1 MYDIIVIGAGP
12 AGLTAAIYA
21 RRAGKTVLVLEKST
35 FGGQVTYSPKIEN
48 YPGFTEISGME
59 LADRMVEQALA
70 LGAEIEPSCV
80 QNVRRLPESRTV
92 SVTTDDGEFECRAV
106 IIAAGAAHRRL
117 GLEGEEELIGHGI
130 SFCAVCDGA
139 FYKGRKVAVIGGGNS
154 AIVEASLLADT
165 ADEVIIVQNLAA
177 LTGEATAA
185 AALLA
190 RPNVSV
196 IYNTVV
202 SGYISGDGKLTGLR
216 LRSEGSD
223 GERELLVDGAFIA
236 VGLAPENAPFAGVA
250 MLDERGYILAG
261 TDCDAGNPGI
271 YVAGDC
277 RVKSVRQMSTAVSDG
292 AVAALNACSY
302 VDALAASEKK

>member
-80 QNVRRLPESRTV
+80 QNVRRLPETRTV
-92 SVTTDDGEFECRAV
+92 SVTTDDGERECRAV

-117 GLEGEEELIGHGI
+117 GLDGEEELIGHGI

-202 SGYISGDGKLTGLR
+202 S
-216 LRSEGSD
+216 
-223 GERELLVDGAFIA
+223 
-236 VGLAPENAPFAGVA
+236 
-250 MLDERGYILAG
+250 
-261 TDCDAGNPGI
+261 
-271 YVAGDC
+271 
-277 RVKSVRQMSTAVSDG
+277 
-292 AVAALNACSY
+292 
-302 VDALAASEKK
+302 

>member
-92 SVTTDDGEFECRAV
+92 SVTTDDGEREGRAV

-117 GLEGEEELIGHGI
+117 GLEGE
-130 SFCAVCDGA
+130 
-139 FYKGRKVAVIGGGNS
+139 
-154 AIVEASLLADT
+154 
-165 ADEVIIVQNLAA
+165 
-177 LTGEATAA
+177 
-185 AALLA
+185 
-190 RPNVSV
+190 
-196 IYNTVV
+196 
-202 SGYISGDGKLTGLR
+202 
-216 LRSEGSD
+216 
-223 GERELLVDGAFIA
+223 
-236 VGLAPENAPFAGVA
+236 
-250 MLDERGYILAG
+250 
-261 TDCDAGNPGI
+261 
-271 YVAGDC
+271 
-277 RVKSVRQMSTAVSDG
+277 
-292 AVAALNACSY
+292 
-302 VDALAASEKK
+302 